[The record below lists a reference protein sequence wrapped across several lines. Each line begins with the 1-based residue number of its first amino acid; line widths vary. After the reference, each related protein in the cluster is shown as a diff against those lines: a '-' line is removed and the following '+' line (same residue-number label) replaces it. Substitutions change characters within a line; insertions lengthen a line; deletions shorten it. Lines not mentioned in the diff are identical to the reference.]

1 MLNYEVDP
9 AVLTPYVPA
18 GTELDD
24 WNGKIY
30 ISLVGFLFLRTKV
43 LGVSVPLHQNF
54 EEVNLRFYVR
64 RFAQGELRRGVV
76 FIKEVVP
83 RPAITLVARW
93 AYNENYVTMPMAH
106 ELRFL
111 EKNAAQLEEV
121 RYIWGSGTDKKI
133 MEISVEGPSNEL
145 EPGSEEEFITE
156 HFWGYTRQRD
166 GSTMEYQVAHPRWRI
181 WQARKASF
189 HGDATNL
196 YGKRFGEILDRQPD
210 SAFLA
215 DGSTV
220 TVYKGVAITEEAV

>member
-1 MLNYEVDP
+1 MNNAKSSISPFLTAEWRHLAMLNYEVDP

-106 ELRFL
+106 ELRFS

-166 GSTMEYQVAHPRWRI
+166 CSTMEYQVAHPRWRI
-181 WQARKASF
+181 
-189 HGDATNL
+189 
-196 YGKRFGEILDRQPD
+196 
-210 SAFLA
+210 
-215 DGSTV
+215 
-220 TVYKGVAITEEAV
+220 